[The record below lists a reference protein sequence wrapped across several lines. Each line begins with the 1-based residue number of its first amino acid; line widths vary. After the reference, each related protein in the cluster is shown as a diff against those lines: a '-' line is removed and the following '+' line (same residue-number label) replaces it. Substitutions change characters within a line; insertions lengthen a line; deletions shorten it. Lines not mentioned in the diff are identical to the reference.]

1 MNLTPAEREVLAPH
15 LERAVRDLADLTAM
29 LEPDVLRT
37 LMTLAEALSG
47 TYRHPRQIIHNG
59 RKPR

>member
-15 LERAVRDLADLTAM
+15 LERAARDLAELTAM
-29 LEPDVLRT
+29 LDPDVLRT
-37 LMTLAEALSG
+37 LMALVEALSD
-47 TYRHPRQIIHNG
+47 THRHPRQILHNG